1 MGCGNNSTSDT
12 KMLFSTNN
20 KYTSMPVHNWYL
32 TTYGKIPNNYG
43 SNTKVKIDDFLKK
56 YQSKILFQDSYFS
69 PSREETSIYAA
80 IVEMDNKGTI
90 AYIEECYY
98 DSKENYRKAT
108 LNVLYQEET
117 PVLDYVKRYVLK
129 NRIREDKK
137 GIINLICKTQQGFE
151 LKEFTI
157 KDPNIDFDSNYND
170 DFKSVDSIILEKLNQ
185 EDGKGLVMLYGEPGT
200 GKTSYIRRI
209 INHVNKRVLYLPP
222 DMATELS
229 NPGLVPFLTDI
240 PNSILIVE
248 DAENVLIKRQGQHNQ
263 AISNILNLSDGL
275 FGDCLNIQ
283 ILATFNTNLSN
294 IDEALLRKGRLI
306 AKYEF
311 KKLSEDR
318 VKRLSKKLGI
328 KFDKNSGTLA
338 EIYNCEDID
347 FSLGN
352 RSKIGFKVNN
362 DTGLVTQ
369 KERVTAKKIKVPSRA
384 KKVVKTGIISN
395 GGFKL

>member
-1 MGCGNNSTSDT
+1 MT
-12 KMLFSTNN
+12 KEVKPLYSVANR
-20 KYTSMPVHNWYL
+20 YSSMPVYNWYL
-32 TTYGKIPNNYG
+32 FKYGEIANTYG
-43 SNTKVKIDDFLKK
+43 SNNKVKIDDFLKK
-56 YQSKILFQDSYFS
+56 YEKNILYKDVYFNKERGEGSMYCAIIDLDS
-69 PSREETSIYAA
+69 
-80 IVEMDNKGTI
+80 KGTV
-90 AYIEECYY
+90 AYIEECYF
-98 DSKENYRKAT
+98 DSKEKIRKAH
-108 LNVLYQEET
+108 LSILYSKET
-117 PVLDYVKRYVLK
+117 PVLESVKKYISK
-129 NRIREDKK
+129 NIVRDDKK
-137 GIINLICKTQQGFE
+137 GIINLICKTQAGFE

-157 KDPNIDFDSNYND
+157 KDPNIDFESNYND
-170 DFKSVDSIILEKLNQ
+170 DFKPIDSIILDKLNQ

-209 INHVNKRVLYLPP
+209 INNVNKRVLYLPP

-240 PNSILIVE
+240 PNSLLIVE

-283 ILATFNTNLSN
+283 ILATFNTNLAN

-328 KFDKNSGTLA
+328 KFGKDSGTLA
-338 EIYNCEDID
+338 EIYNCEDMD
-347 FSLGN
+347 FNSGN
-352 RSKIGFKVNN
+352 RSKIGFAVNN
-362 DTGLVTQ
+362 DNGLIPKNETV
-369 KERVTAKKIKVPSRA
+369 KGKKVPVPSRN
-384 KKVVKTGIISN
+384 KRIVKTGIVSR
-395 GGFKL
+395 GGFK